1 MANNLSIRHLRA
13 FVAVAHQGSFT
24 QAAKHLHLTQSSL
37 TATIKQLEQQ
47 SGLILLDRT
56 TRRVLLNPE
65 GERFLPVAERLL
77 SDFDTA
83 LSDLQAVAEHQHGQV
98 GIAASPSTIAC
109 LLPTVVQAYRTRH
122 ANIGIL
128 LRDDSAAG
136 IEQHVLAN
144 DVDFGVGGN
153 HSDQPDLEYS
163 PILRDRFGV
172 VFCKGHSF
180 EETAFPSTIETPAQ
194 ASLQAPL
201 PWLALAGEELL
212 MLSTD
217 TGIRAQLAKTPAGNA
232 IRLGL
237 DRPAIEVS
245 NPAGLAALVEAGI
258 GLSVLPAL
266 AAGTRSFEHLQF
278 RPLAEP
284 AIYRDLYII
293 RRRGR
298 SLSPA
303 AHAMLQLLRE
313 TFAAMPL
320 PAHVEAII

>member
-37 TATIKQLEQQ
+37 TATIKQLELH

-109 LLPTVVQAYRTRH
+109 LLPTVVQAYRQRH

-172 VFCKGHSF
+172 VFSAGHRF
-180 EETAFPSTIETPAQ
+180 EQTPP
-194 ASLQAPL
+194 QAPL
-201 PWLALAGEELL
+201 PWQALASEELL

-217 TGIRAQLAKTPAGNA
+217 TGIRAQLAQTPAGHSV
-232 IRLGL
+232 RL

-266 AAGTRSFEHLQF
+266 AAGTRSFEHLHF
-278 RPLAEP
+278 RPLSEP

-303 AHAMLQLLRE
+303 AHAMLQLLRQ
-313 TFAAMPL
+313 TFATMPL
-320 PAHVEAII
+320 PAHVDAVI